1 MKYILAAILVLL
13 VAANAFGQNK
23 ITAFHYNIS
32 IPDQD
37 LKNYISDTSWLG
49 FGFDGRWFVS
59 PDRPITLGISLGWQV
74 FDEHT
79 NETIVTENAAL
90 TGQQGRYVNSFPMM
104 VTGHYYFG
112 NKDKMWVFAGGG
124 VGTYYIV
131 QRFDVGVFAVEE
143 DNWHFGFYPE
153 LGVQIPLQERDAA
166 LFISGRYNF
175 ALAAGESVTGDEKDF
190 NYWGFN
196 VGFAYNGW

>member
-1 MKYILAAILVLL
+1 MKYILAAFLVLL
-13 VAANAFGQNK
+13 VATNAFGQNK

-32 IPDQD
+32 IPDGD
-37 LKNYISDTSWLG
+37 LKNYVGDASFLG

-79 NETIVTENAAL
+79 YETIVTETAAL

-112 NKDKMWVFAGGG
+112 NKDSAWFFAGAG
-124 VGTYYIV
+124 VGTYYII
-131 QRFDVGVFAVEE
+131 QRFDVGVFAIEA

-153 LGVQIPLQERDAA
+153 LGVQVPLQQDSN

-175 ALAAGESVTGDEKDF
+175 ALASGESVTDEEKDF
-190 NYWGFN
+190 SYWGIN